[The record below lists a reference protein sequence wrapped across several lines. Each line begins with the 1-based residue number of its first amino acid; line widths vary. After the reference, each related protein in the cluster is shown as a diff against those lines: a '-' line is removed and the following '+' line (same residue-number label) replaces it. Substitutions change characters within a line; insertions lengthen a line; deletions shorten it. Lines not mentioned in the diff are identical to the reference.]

1 MLYPAR
7 SWRDEMRHKL
17 VLFWELNSL
26 LFDNLRGPGLVTE
39 PLWAFVSSFTFDDV
53 GPDGL

>member
-1 MLYPAR
+1 
-7 SWRDEMRHKL
+7 MRRKL

-26 LFDNLRGPGLVTE
+26 LFDNLTE
-39 PLWAFVSSFTFDDV
+39 PLWAFVSSFTIDDV